1 MTNEIDFNI
10 ELVQTSTPNMNKFR
24 VTAGTYDVK
33 ITLRQSF
40 SRQDVEKVT
49 RLLNLSNI
57 KATITLT
64 RRMDELNKY
73 TDEEILEY
81 LRTRNN
87 DNY

>member
-40 SRQDVEKVT
+40 TRQDFEKVC
-49 RLLNLSNI
+49 RILNFSRPKVAL
-57 KATITLT
+57 TLT
-64 RRMDELNKY
+64 SKMDELNKY

>member
-10 ELVQTSTPNMNKFR
+10 ELVQTNTPDICEFGVM
-24 VTAGTYDVK
+24 VGTYDVK
-33 ITLRQSF
+33 LTLRQSF
-40 SRQDVEKVT
+40 SRQDFEKVI
-49 RLLNLSNI
+49 RVLNFSRS
-57 KATITLT
+57 KATLTLT
-64 RRMDELNKY
+64 SKMDELNKY